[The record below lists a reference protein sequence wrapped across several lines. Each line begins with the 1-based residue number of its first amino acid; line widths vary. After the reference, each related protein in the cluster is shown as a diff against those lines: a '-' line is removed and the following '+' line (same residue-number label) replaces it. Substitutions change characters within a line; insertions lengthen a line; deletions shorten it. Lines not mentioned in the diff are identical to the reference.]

1 MIIKLILIC
10 EEKIMRKTDT
20 FYSRKCDV
28 TLPYLLTTPTDFDP
42 QKESLP
48 LILFL
53 HGAGERGSDGQRVGI
68 HGIPKYFGANQDYM
82 SERVITLSP
91 QCPEGEVWIHLT
103 RAVKELLD
111 NIVTLYHADPNRLSV
126 TGISMG
132 GFGTWDMLCTYPST
146 FAAAAPICGGGMSW
160 ALNTKTPVRAF
171 HGDADGSVPMSYS
184 LQMVD
189 TLNARGGHAELTI
202 YHGCGHDS
210 WTRTY
215 ENTDIIHWLA
225 TAQKQA

>member
-1 MIIKLILIC
+1 
-10 EEKIMRKTDT
+10 MRCLN
-20 FYSRKCDV
+20 FYNCQSCDV
-28 TLPYLLTTPTDFDP
+28 KLPYLITLPTDFDP
-42 QKESLP
+42 EGESLP

-53 HGAGERGSDGQRVGI
+53 HGAGERGEDGQRVGI
-68 HGIPKYFGANQDYM
+68 HGIPKYFGANENYGG
-82 SERVITLSP
+82 ERVITLSP
-91 QCPEGEVWIHLT
+91 QCPEGEVWVHLT

-111 NIVTLYHADPNRLSV
+111 HVVSTYHADPCRLSV

-132 GFGTWDMLCTYPST
+132 GFGTWDMLCTYPNT

-160 ALNTKTPVRAF
+160 SINTKTPVRAF
-171 HGDADGSVPMSYS
+171 HGDADGTVPMSYS

-189 TLNARGGHAELTI
+189 ALNARGGRAELTL

-215 ENTDIIHWLA
+215 ESTDLIRWLA
-225 TAQKQA
+225 SAKKEG